1 MEIKTDLDALE
12 LLLPAVIF
20 GAEGDDDGDADGG
33 AGSDDAG
40 SDSDEN
46 SDDDSD
52 DSGDDSGHDD
62 ADDPKTKGLRSA
74 LAAERKK
81 AAALDKKLK
90 AKEKAEA
97 AAALA
102 EKSEL
107 EQEQIKAK
115 QAEERAEKLSNGF
128 LQRSLNDSI
137 RDAARTLNFIDV
149 SDAIAGVDRS
159 TLTYEQDSDDPS
171 DVEVDED
178 TVLAAVKALAK
189 KKPHFVRTGTD
200 DGEPTGSA
208 MGGSRKKKTTSEETL
223 KQKYAALRQH

>member
-1 MEIKTDLDALE
+1 MEIKNDLDALE

-20 GAEGDDDGDADGG
+20 GAEGEDEGG
-33 AGSDDAG
+33 AGDDGAGSEGAG
-40 SDSDEN
+40 SDSDDEG
-46 SDDDSD
+46 DDDE
-52 DSGDDSGHDD
+52 GDGEDGGHDD
-62 ADDPKTKGLRSA
+62 ADDPKTKGLRTA

-90 AKEKAEA
+90 QKEKAEA
-97 AAALA
+97 AASLA

-159 TLTYEQDSDDPS
+159 ALEFEQDADDPS
-171 DVEVDED
+171 DVNVDED

-200 DGEPTGSA
+200 DGEPTGSS
-208 MGGSRKKKTTSEETL
+208 MGGSRKKKTTSEDEL
-223 KQKYAALRQH
+223 KAKYSALR

>member
-1 MEIKTDLDALE
+1 MEIKNDLDALE

-20 GAEGDDDGDADGG
+20 GAEGDDDGADDDG

-40 SDSDEN
+40 SDSDDEG
-46 SDDDSD
+46 DDDEGED
-52 DSGDDSGHDD
+52 GGHED

-90 AKEKAEA
+90 QKEKAEA

-159 TLTYEQDSDDPS
+159 SLEYEQDSDDPS
-171 DVEVDED
+171 NVEVDED

-200 DGEPTGSA
+200 DGEATGSP
-208 MGGSRKKKTTSEETL
+208 MGGSRKKKSTSEDEL
-223 KQKYAALRQH
+223 RSKYSALR